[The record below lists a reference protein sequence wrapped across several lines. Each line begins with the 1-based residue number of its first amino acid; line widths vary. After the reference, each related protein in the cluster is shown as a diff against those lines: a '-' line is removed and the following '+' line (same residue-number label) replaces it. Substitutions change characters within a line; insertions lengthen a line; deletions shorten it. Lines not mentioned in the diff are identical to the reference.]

1 MGILSSSCHRIRITN
16 SGLFGVRFSISCVY
30 IPPAASF
37 TCRVR
42 VPCFSQNYVSL
53 TGRKPIS
60 RDYSRVYRPF
70 IQIPG
75 SANNPIS
82 GGQYVKTKNSTAIN
96 AITATRT
103 GSYLRIFPF
112 GVRRR
117 ARTKAARTLTRK
129 VMISR
134 ESR

>member
-1 MGILSSSCHRIRITN
+1 MAKFPVI
-16 SGLFGVRFSISCVY
+16 
-30 IPPAASF
+30 
-37 TCRVR
+37 
-42 VPCFSQNYVSL
+42 
-53 TGRKPIS
+53 RKPIN
-60 RDYSRVYRPF
+60 RDYSRVYRLS

-82 GGQYVKTKNSTAIN
+82 GGPYVKTKNSTAIS

-103 GSYLRIFPF
+103 GSYFRIFPF

-117 ARTKAARTLTRK
+117 ARAKAAKTLTRK